1 MKKSFIDLKGEILRA
16 YRVLQIDI
24 AEIQNAQVITEWFK
38 EGLINATT
46 YSRLIEFNKKTYYDV
61 INGRGC

>member
-1 MKKSFIDLKGEILRA
+1 MSKNFIDLKDEILRA
-16 YRVLQIDI
+16 YRVLDAGL
-24 AEIQNAQVITEWFK
+24 AETQNKTDITEWFK

-61 INGRGC
+61 INGKGV

>member
-1 MKKSFIDLKGEILRA
+1 MSKNFIDLKDEILRA

-24 AEIQNAQVITEWFK
+24 AEIQNAHDITEWFK

-61 INGRGC
+61 INGKGV

>member
-1 MKKSFIDLKGEILRA
+1 MSKNFIDLKDEILRA

-24 AEIQNAQVITEWFK
+24 AEIQNAQDITEWFK

-61 INGRGC
+61 INGKGV